1 MSYTTLEDL
10 KAELGYPEDDATYDT
25 LLQQK
30 LDEATA
36 FIERHTEKRFGVTT
50 DTTRYLDAVDD
61 VDNRRLWLGAW
72 CAGITSIV
80 NGDGVAVTADQY
92 ATYPYN
98 ETPFFSV
105 RLKLSSGLAWTYDD
119 DPEGAIA
126 VTGKWG
132 YAIDV
137 PADVA
142 AACTLIATHLFRRRE
157 NSGGDLDRT
166 VVVAGATLL
175 PAALP
180 REAMDLLK
188 NYLGPG
194 VW

>member
-1 MSYTTLEDL
+1 MSYVALADL
-10 KAELGYPEDDATYDT
+10 KVELGYAEDDETYDA

-36 FIERHTEKRFGVTT
+36 FIERHTEKRFGVDT
-50 DTTRYLDAVDD
+50 DTTRYFDAVAD
-61 VDNRRLWLGAW
+61 VDGRSLWLGTW

-80 NGDGVAVTADQY
+80 NGDGVAVTGNQY
-92 ATYPYN
+92 TTYPRN
-98 ETPFFSV
+98 ETSFFSV
-105 RLKLSSGLAWTYDD
+105 RLKGSSGVSWTYAD
-119 DPEGAIA
+119 DPEDAIA

-132 YAIDV
+132 YTTDV
-137 PADVA
+137 PDDVA

-180 REAMDLLK
+180 REAMDLLR
-188 NYLGPG
+188 YYVPRI
-194 VW
+194 